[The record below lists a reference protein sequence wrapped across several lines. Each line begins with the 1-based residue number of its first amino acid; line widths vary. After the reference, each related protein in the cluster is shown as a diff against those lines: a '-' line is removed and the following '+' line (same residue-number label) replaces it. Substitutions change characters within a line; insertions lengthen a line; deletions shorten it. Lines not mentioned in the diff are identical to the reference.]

1 MNIFG
6 QSVLKLYFEQ
16 FSLSTVCKV
25 AFYMLV
31 SKLGFSAV
39 WEVTLRMYVD
49 KTVYPVAVHRELKL
63 SGLYLFGS
71 RSISSFSV
79 APKNL
84 AVYKKYKMHNNVSLL
99 PSRVRT

>member
-6 QSVLKLYFEQ
+6 QSVLKLY
-16 FSLSTVCKV
+16 SDTTSKSNCLYMV
-25 AFYMLV
+25 A
-31 SKLGFSAV
+31 SKL
-39 WEVTLRMYVD
+39 EVIYVCID
-49 KTVYPVAVHRELKL
+49 KTVYPVAVHREFKL

-84 AVYKKYKMHNNVSLL
+84 AVYKKYKMYNNVSLL
-99 PSRVRT
+99 PSRVRM

>member
-6 QSVLKLYFEQ
+6 QSVLKLY
-16 FSLSTVCKV
+16 SDTTSKSNCLSMVASKFIFALLEVIYVCI
-25 AFYMLV
+25 
-31 SKLGFSAV
+31 
-39 WEVTLRMYVD
+39 D
-49 KTVYPVAVHRELKL
+49 KTVYPVAVHREFKL

-84 AVYKKYKMHNNVSLL
+84 AVYKKYKMYNNVSLL
-99 PSRVRT
+99 PSRVRI

>member
-6 QSVLKLYFEQ
+6 QSLLKLYFEQ

-31 SKLGFSAV
+31 SKLGFSAAL
-39 WEVTLRMYVD
+39 EVIYVCID

-84 AVYKKYKMHNNVSLL
+84 AVYKKYKMYNNVSLL
-99 PSRVRT
+99 PSRVRI